1 MKEKENLLEIVGEM
15 KTGYSETKEFI
26 DSKKW
31 ETSSEGV
38 AASHGVLLAAF
49 ELVNS
54 WAVTKE
60 STKGFI
66 MKSLEMYWEFVKEK
80 GKNVQI

>member
-15 KTGYSETKEFI
+15 KTGYGDTKEFI
-26 DSKKW
+26 DSNKW
-31 ETSSEGV
+31 ESSSEGV